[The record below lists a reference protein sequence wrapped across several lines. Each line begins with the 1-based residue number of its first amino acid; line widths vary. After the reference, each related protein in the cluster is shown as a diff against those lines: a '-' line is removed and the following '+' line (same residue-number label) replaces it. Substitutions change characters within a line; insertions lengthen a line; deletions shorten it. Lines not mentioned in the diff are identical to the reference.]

1 MAAAENDEITQT
13 SSSILW
19 LDPSANTAEDTRTA
33 QKQLR
38 TIIPHLKT
46 FEDEVEFQ
54 QHLRSI
60 SINKRLIL
68 IVNGRLGKEV
78 VPRIHH
84 MPQISSIYV
93 YCMDK
98 KRNEQWAKDYSK
110 VEFSKNSYGF
120 YFNERLFPLNYRL
133 RL

>member
-1 MAAAENDEITQT
+1 MTAAKNDDI
-13 SSSILW
+13 SHILYSILW
-19 LDPSANTAEDTRTA
+19 LDPSANTAEDNRHA
-33 QKQLR
+33 QKQVR
-38 TIIPHLKT
+38 SIISHLET

-54 QHLRSI
+54 KYLRSVP
-60 SINKRLIL
+60 NHQRLII

-98 KRNEQWAKDYSK
+98 QRNEQWAKNYSK
-110 VEFSKNSYGF
+110 VPIYL
-120 YFNERLFPLNYRL
+120 LFLYISVFPNL
-133 RL
+133 